1 MLLRF
6 VQIEK
11 DNAMHFKTAQELWIP
26 FIQELQ
32 AYGGTE
38 ECVSAILD
46 GLRRQIQM
54 QCERPDMHFE
64 IAYLKQRPI
73 GIAIFAIDWDTI
85 YDFLDAPG
93 YGTVMDFYI
102 MPAFRRQGFGLQF
115 FMHIQQLLSCDG
127 ATAMYVCPTSVIGQ
141 LFWRAAGF
149 RDSGK
154 FDLENEQPIYTK
166 FITGT
171 PIS

>member
-11 DNAMHFKTAQELWIP
+11 DNLTHLKAAKQLWVP

-32 AYGGTE
+32 ACSGTK
-38 ECVSAILD
+38 ECIPAILS
-46 GLRRQIQM
+46 GLHRQVQIQGI
-54 QCERPDMHFE
+54 RSDIHFE
-64 IAYLKQRPI
+64 IAYLEQEPI
-73 GIAIFAIDWDTI
+73 GIAIFAIDWDTV
-85 YDFLDAPG
+85 YDFLDEPG
-93 YGTVMDFYI
+93 YGTVRDFYI
-102 MPAFRRQGFGLQF
+102 TPTFRRQGFGLQF
-115 FMHIQQLLSCDG
+115 FRHIQQVLSGDG

-141 LFWRAAGF
+141 LFWTAAGF

-166 FITGT
+166 TITV
-171 PIS
+171 